1 MTACLYPDRVEA
13 GPSFRTRVTACYCLL
28 THPMSRLR
36 GAPSV
41 VSQSLDVRA
50 YVVEVLE
57 ELKPEDVVTE
67 ARQAKPAALRPSS
80 ESYPVSLVPEARQ
93 ACPSPL
99 VQILPSF
106 LSTCW
111 RAPLGVCG
119 LGYGC

>member
-1 MTACLYPDRVEA
+1 M
-13 GPSFRTRVTACYCLL
+13 
-28 THPMSRLR
+28 
-36 GAPSV
+36 
-41 VSQSLDVRA
+41 RA

-67 ARQAKPAALRPSS
+67 VCPPSLL
-80 ESYPVSLVPEARQ
+80 PP
-93 ACPSPL
+93 PL
-99 VQILPSF
+99 VQSLPSF